1 MEEQFEHKA
10 TLLFKHDYFEDGLFG
25 SLAIKPTADTRAM
38 MHNLRM
44 VSKPFTG
51 GVHILMSQNSMFDV
65 SKDLDPLR
73 FELECFDPH
82 YINYTELKA
91 FEPAK
96 DLLCFDNLNTVIAPD
111 SSLFFLNDESFQ
123 GATEILRV
131 QNNLISLVTY
141 REEALYTFSRGNDD
155 IIPYDFIEQLDI
167 TVNAFKFYNVPEGII
182 RVYENDVLVDMFYYK
197 PTGVWNKPL
206 GIVEII
212 PSILL
217 EQYESHNHTV
227 TYVIEFQVRKTHWKY
242 ICIQSRE
249 PYLKNLMIKQNAI
262 EDDFKQSAADD
273 TTTFISKLPIAL
285 SESPK
290 NAYRLIQKSPVE
302 NVEDK
307 TVIGILP
314 NPSPHQ
320 LYPPEDQSYNA
331 YFSHIYIYL

>member
-10 TLLFKHDYFEDGLFG
+10 TLLFQHDYFEDGLFG
-25 SLAIKPTADTRAM
+25 SLAIKPTADTLAM
-38 MHNLRM
+38 MRNLRM

-65 SKDLDPLR
+65 SKNLEPLR
-73 FELECFDPH
+73 FELECFDPDC
-82 YINYTELKA
+82 INYTELKA

-111 SSLFFLNDESFQ
+111 SSVFLLNNESFQ

-167 TVNAFKFYNVPEGII
+167 TVNAFKFYDVPEGII
-182 RVYENDVLVDMFYYK
+182 RVYEGDDLFDMFYYK
-197 PTGVWNKPL
+197 PSGVWDKPL
-206 GIVEII
+206 GIVELI

-217 EQYESHNHTV
+217 QQYVAHNSTI
-227 TYVIEFQVRKTHWKY
+227 TYVIKFEVRKTHWKY
-242 ICIQSRE
+242 LCIQNRE
-249 PYLKNLMIKQNAI
+249 PYLKNLIIKHNTT
-262 EDDFKQSAADD
+262 EDDFDKSIAGDI
-273 TTTFISKLPIAL
+273 TTFISKRPIAL
-285 SESPK
+285 SENRKDS
-290 NAYRLIQKSPVE
+290 YQLIQKSVVE

-307 TVIGILP
+307 TVIATLP
-314 NPSPHQ
+314 YPSPQQ
-320 LYPPEDQSYNA
+320 LYPPDDTSFKA
-331 YFSHIYIYL
+331 YFSHIYIYI